1 MRKARQT
8 QTDRQPAKESG
19 QTDRLAAKESGQ
31 TDRQT
36 DRQTF
41 HSKSMPKRKSM
52 DALAYFVPPS

>member
-36 DRQTF
+36 DI
-41 HSKSMPKRKSM
+41 SLLEY
-52 DALAYFVPPS
+52 A